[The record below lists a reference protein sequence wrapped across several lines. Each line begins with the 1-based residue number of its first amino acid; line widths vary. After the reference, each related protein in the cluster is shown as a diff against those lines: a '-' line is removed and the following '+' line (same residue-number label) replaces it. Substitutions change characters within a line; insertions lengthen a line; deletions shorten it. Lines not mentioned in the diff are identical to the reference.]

1 MQTTTDTDP
10 RDAADAIGE
19 LPHTLYEEE
28 ATLEILMQCGI
39 LVFQSADANGAFF
52 EQVCKQQCVA

>member
-10 RDAADAIGE
+10 RDTVDAIGE

-52 EQVCKQQCVA
+52 EQVYEQQCVA